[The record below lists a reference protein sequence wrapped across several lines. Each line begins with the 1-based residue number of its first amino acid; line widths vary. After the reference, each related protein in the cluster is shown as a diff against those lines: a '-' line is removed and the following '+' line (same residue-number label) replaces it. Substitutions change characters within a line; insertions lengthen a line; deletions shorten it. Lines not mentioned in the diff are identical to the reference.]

1 MVSLRTIMVLVS
13 VLFNLLMYYNECTMK
28 LMYYNEC
35 TMKFKVYWKLNLLAI
50 FYLIGSNQ
58 FFFHILNGYVI
69 LLKVVPCPLPSCL
82 SFKEL

>member
-13 VLFNLLMYYNECTMK
+13 VLFNL

>member
-1 MVSLRTIMVLVS
+1 MVNLRTVMVLVG
-13 VLFNLLMYYNECTMK
+13 VLCNLLMDYNECAMR
-28 LMYYNEC
+28 
-35 TMKFKVYWKLNLLAI
+35 FKVYWKLILLAI
-50 FYLIGSNQ
+50 LYLIGSNQ